1 MLQPYLTKEEIY
13 MKIKLELNKLLG
25 FRLYSAEVIGGK
37 QGNKTGGTIGVKTG
51 GMGGAKSGG
60 KV

>member
-1 MLQPYLTKEEIY
+1 

-51 GMGGAKSGG
+51 GVAGVKNGGGYT
-60 KV
+60 